1 MSLSDLYTIPSSSS
15 WFRWDE
21 IHDEERRSLPE
32 FFSGSAFSRNPR
44 VYREYRDFIINR
56 FREDPSRRLT
66 FTEVR
71 RSLVGDVGLLRKVF
85 RFLDQWGLINFG
97 VPGGEREE
105 VGGGASAA
113 AVVEDGAPAGV
124 KVVPAASA
132 AATERGTVGGGGG
145 ENGFRL
151 PPLTSYRDVFRDGMP
166 RKGPVCGNCVG
177 DCDSGESKSSK
188 GGYAMCTKCSE
199 KKNNTEEKPT
209 DDLKVNNHGDGNEDR
224 VPNTWTDAESLLLL
238 EAVLKHG
245 DDWDLIAQHVRSK
258 TKLECIAHLIHLPFG
273 EHMLGPTSSKLDNRQ
288 PSSEVTQVKA
298 AKSSVTE
305 LSEESI
311 KAVGEQHIDTDE
323 QEKAVGVSSPAR
335 ALKRRRFTS
344 FSDATDSLMKQVALL
359 STVAGPQVAAAA
371 AESAVAALCH
381 ENPCALKAF
390 EIDEDEVAKFGSHIM
405 KDELESELKVEGQ
418 DLKEHRKRGM
428 KELYPEKNFG
438 AATFRI
444 RASIATSIG
453 AAAAR
458 AKLLADQEER
468 EMELLMAS
476 IIEMQLKKIR
486 SKMKHFQ
493 ELELIMEKEYAQ
505 IQHLKESILEEWVRI
520 LQQAFHSGIPRWRDS
535 GLPKFLPNANM

>member
-1 MSLSDLYTIPSSSS
+1 MGRDPRRGAAISPGVLL
-15 WFRWDE
+15 R
-21 IHDEERRSLPE
+21 ERLLQEPQGLP
-32 FFSGSAFSRNPR
+32 GVPR
-44 VYREYRDFIINR
+44 LHHQPLPRGPLPPPYLHRGQ
-56 FREDPSRRLT
+56 
-66 FTEVR
+66 EVA
-71 RSLVGDVGLLRKVF
+71 VGDVGLLRKVF
-85 RFLDQWGLINFG
+85 QFLDRWGLINFG
-97 VPGGEREE
+97 VPGGESEE
-105 VGGGASAA
+105 VGAGASAA
-113 AVVEDGAPAGV
+113 VVVEDGAPAGV

-132 AATERGTVGGGGG
+132 AASERGTVGGGGG

-151 PPLTSYRDVFRDGMP
+151 PPLTSYRDVFIDEMP
-166 RKGPVCGNCVG
+166 GKGPLCGNCGG

-188 GGYAMCTKCSE
+188 GGYSMCTKCSE
-199 KKNNTEEKPT
+199 KKNTEEKTT
-209 DDLKVNNHGDGNEDR
+209 DDLKVNNHGDGNEDQ
-224 VPNTWTDAESLLLL
+224 VSNTWTDAESLLLL

-273 EHMLGPTSSKLDNRQ
+273 EHMLGLTSSKLDNRQ

-298 AKSSVTE
+298 AKSPVTE

-323 QEKAVGVSSPAR
+323 QEKAVDVSSPAH

-390 EIDEDEVAKFGSHIM
+390 EIDQDEVAKFGSHIM

-418 DLKEHRKRGM
+418 DLKEHRKRVGM

-444 RASIATSIG
+444 RASVATSIG